1 MGYIIDTIRKSV
13 FITKNALT
21 EDSEPH
27 ICEDVDP
34 EYEFEDM
41 LKVIERDSIDV
52 VEDNDEKD

>member
-13 FITKNALT
+13 FIIKNALT

-27 ICEDVDP
+27 TWEDVDP